1 MQADIKRR
9 PEKASDAEARVE
21 MVARARG
28 DLGFIDERPRD
39 RRAARGIGRR
49 GERDRV
55 DSHGFHPEFSA
66 DFGRVG
72 RHRFVCFLARREAE
86 HLADLTPFLQVESEN
101 DLGMF
106 LEFRDQIDRLGN
118 IIARA
123 FGRVGQVEENPARA
137 GDQRHHFV
145 EQFLE
150 NARHAGEHGPID
162 QRDEGGVV
170 EELDQFL
177 HRKVGKE
184 VFPIHFAQAEVL
196 AEHQFAIVELDR
208 VGVTRFGQ

>member
-1 MQADIKRR
+1 MDN
-9 PEKASDAEARVE
+9 
-21 MVARARG
+21 
-28 DLGFIDERPRD
+28 
-39 RRAARGIGRR
+39 
-49 GERDRV
+49 
-55 DSHGFHPEFSA
+55 HGFHPEFSA

-72 RHRFVCFLARREAE
+72 RHRFVRFLAGWEAE
-86 HLADLTPFLQVESEN
+86 HPADLAPFLQVESEN

-118 IIARA
+118 IIGRA

-170 EELDQFL
+170 EQRDQL
-177 HRKVGKE
+177 LQRKVGEE

-196 AEHQFAIVELDR
+196 AEHQLAIIELDR